1 MSGNSNGI
9 SSLRTVR
16 TFLKVGSCSET
27 ACNVLNRA
35 YNHPMEREEQASMP
49 FAGGI
54 MQHGY
59 QCGLLWGAALA
70 AGAEAY
76 GRIGTGPKAEAA
88 AVSAAQ
94 KLAESFHGR
103 FKEINCLELI
113 DTDWHKT
120 AQVLRFFIKGGT
132 FRCFGMAAKFARM
145 AYAEIERTFADEAAP
160 SPEPPVSCAAELAK
174 KMGASDMHA
183 VMAAGFAG
191 GIGLSGSACGALG
204 AAIWLTTMKRG
215 ENGDGKIDYKDPEA
229 LALIEKFLE
238 HADYRFECEE
248 IVGRKFENPADH
260 AEHLRCGGCA
270 GLIEALAEG

>member
-1 MSGNSNGI
+1 MPETTDRI
-9 SSLRTVR
+9 TAMRTIR

-35 YNHPMEREEQASMP
+35 FDHPMEREEQASMP

-54 MQHGY
+54 IQYGY

-76 GRIGTGPKAEAA
+76 RRYGAGTQAETA
-88 AVSAAQ
+88 AVMAAHNLTQ
-94 KLAESFHGR
+94 AFHGK
-103 FKEINCLELI
+103 FKEINCHELI

-120 AQVLRFFIKGGT
+120 TEVVRFFIKGGT
-132 FRCFGMAAKFARM
+132 FRCFGLAAKFARM
-145 AYAEIERTFADEAAP
+145 AHTEIESTFTDGALPAP
-160 SPEPPVSCAAELAK
+160 APPVSCAAMLAM

-204 AAIWLTTMKRG
+204 AAIWLTALKHG
-215 ENGDGKIDYKDPEA
+215 EDGEGKMDYKSPEA
-229 LALIEKFLE
+229 MALIEKFL
-238 HADYRFECEE
+238 AGSDYRFECEE
-248 IVGRKFENPADH
+248 IVGRKFEDVEDH

-270 GLIEALAEG
+270 KLIDILAAG